1 MKVKMDYEGYERRV
15 KKVVCSL
22 ADLNLAH
29 SKSDI
34 HAFIDKFADNGLR
47 SLAIAY
53 YQEVLKRPKETPG
66 GLWQFVWANVSV
78 IRHVMIVLTQFKG
91 GLNLG

>member
-22 ADLNLAH
+22 AGHHHILNLAH

-34 HAFIDKFADNGLR
+34 HAFIDKFADNRLR
-47 SLAIAY
+47 SHAIAY
-53 YQEVLKRPKETPG
+53 YQEVLERPKETPG
-66 GLWQFVWANVSV
+66 GLWQFV
-78 IRHVMIVLTQFKG
+78 
-91 GLNLG
+91 GLMSLSSATS

>member
-1 MKVKMDYEGYERRV
+1 MKVKMDYEVYERRV

-22 ADLNLAH
+22 AGHHHILNLAH

-53 YQEVLKRPKETPG
+53 YQIRSSRDTPG
-66 GLWQFVWANVSV
+66 GLWQFV
-78 IRHVMIVLTQFKG
+78 
-91 GLNLG
+91 GLMSLSSATS